1 MSKKLKSDMG
11 WSSADRIVVRGHDL
25 VEDLIGKVPLGD
37 VAFLE
42 LKGRLPTR
50 QESIVF
56 NAITVTLVE
65 HGMTPSAIA
74 ARLTYFG
81 APESLQGAVA
91 AGLLGMGDRFGGSA
105 EDAAR
110 MLQTALE
117 DPLLPAGERVRERV
131 EKEVLPLPAGEGD
144 PHAELKALAS
154 RIVSDHKAKRQPV
167 AGLGHPI
174 HKPVDPRTAKLF
186 EIAAENGLSGRYVEL
201 MQLIGD
207 EATRTYGR
215 ELPVNAT
222 GAIGAIASELGI
234 SWRVCRGLAVMARA
248 IGLVAHIQEE
258 IEEPLAAEIWSR
270 IEGESSSHNRPGT
283 D

>member
-1 MSKKLKSDMG
+1 MTKKLKSELG
-11 WSSADRIVVRGHDL
+11 WSTADRIVVRGRDL
-25 VEDLIGKVPLGD
+25 VQDLIGEVSLGD

-56 NAITVTLVE
+56 NAIVVTLVE

-110 MLQTALE
+110 MLQAALE
-117 DPLLPAGERVRERV
+117 GADPDV
-131 EKEVLPLPAGEGD
+131 D
-144 PHAELKALAS
+144 LKAIAS
-154 RIVSDHKAKRQPV
+154 SIVSDHKARKQPV

-186 EIAAENGLSGRYVEL
+186 EVAAANGLSGRYVEL
-201 MQLIGD
+201 MQLVGE
-207 EATRTYGR
+207 EATRVLAR

>member
-1 MSKKLKSDMG
+1 MTKRLKSDLG
-11 WSSADRIVVRGHDL
+11 WSTADRIVVRGRDL
-25 VEDLIGKVPLGD
+25 VELLGTTSLGD
-37 VAFLE
+37 FAFLE
-42 LKGRLPTR
+42 LKGRVPTK

-105 EDAAR
+105 EDAAH
-110 MLQTALE
+110 MLQDALGQATQ
-117 DPLLPAGERVRERV
+117 DADLR
-131 EKEVLPLPAGEGD
+131 
-144 PHAELKALAS
+144 ALAG
-154 RIVSDHKAKRQPV
+154 RIAGDHKARKQAV

-174 HKPVDPRTAKLF
+174 HKPVDPRTSKLF
-186 EIAAENGLSGRYVEL
+186 EIAAANGLSGRYVEL
-201 MQLIGD
+201 MQLVGE
-207 EATRTYGR
+207 EASRVFGR

-234 SWRVCRGLAVMARA
+234 PWRVCRGLAVMARA
-248 IGLVAHIQEE
+248 IGLVAHLQEE
-258 IEEPLAAEIWSR
+258 IEDPLAAEIWSR
-270 IEGESSSHNRPGT
+270 IEDESSSHLRPGS

>member
-1 MSKKLKSDMG
+1 MTKKLKSELG
-11 WSSADRIVVRGHDL
+11 WSTADRIVVRGRDL
-25 VEDLIGKVPLGD
+25 VQDLIGKVSLGD

-56 NAITVTLVE
+56 NAIVVTLVE

-91 AGLLGMGDRFGGSA
+91 AGLLGMGGRFGGSA

-110 MLQTALE
+110 MLQAALE
-117 DPLLPAGERVRERV
+117 GADPDV
-131 EKEVLPLPAGEGD
+131 D
-144 PHAELKALAS
+144 LKATAS
-154 RIVSDHKAKRQPV
+154 SIVSDHKARKQPV

-186 EIAAENGLSGRYVEL
+186 EVAAANGLSARYVEL
-201 MQLIGD
+201 IRLVGA
-207 EATRTYGR
+207 EATRVFGR

-258 IEEPLAAEIWSR
+258 IEEPLAAEIWAR